1 MSPPVELPTPGLRER
16 KKERTRETI
25 RAHAL
30 HLFVTQ
36 GYQATT
42 VQQIIDDVEVSES
55 TFFRYFPTKGDV
67 VLTDD
72 FDPII
77 VAAFLR
83 QPRDLGPIE
92 ALRRAFNETFGE
104 LTAEQLVEQQDR
116 MHLILSVPELRASM
130 LDQFGQAMR
139 LLAGAIAERTQR
151 RPDDMEVLTIAG
163 AVVGV
168 AMAVMFVMIDDPTA
182 DLRVLLDQGMAR
194 LQAGLGV

>member
-1 MSPPVELPTPGLRER
+1 M
-16 KKERTRETI
+16 
-25 RAHAL
+25 
-30 HLFVTQ
+30 
-36 GYQATT
+36 
-42 VQQIIDDVEVSES
+42 QQIIDDVEVSES